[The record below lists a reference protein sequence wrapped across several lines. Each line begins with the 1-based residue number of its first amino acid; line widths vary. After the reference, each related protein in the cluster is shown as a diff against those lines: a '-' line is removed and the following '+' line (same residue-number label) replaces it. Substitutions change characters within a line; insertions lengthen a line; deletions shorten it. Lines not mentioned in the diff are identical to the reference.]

1 MNRSDLIHE
10 LAKQFSDI
18 DKKDTELA
26 VRLIFDEMANA
37 LIKGRRIEIR
47 NFGVLQART
56 RPSTTY
62 RNPRT
67 GEKLNSRSTRSIR
80 FKEGKELRCRMA
92 GGNSGGFACRES

>member
-10 LAKQFSDI
+10 LANRFSEI
-18 DKKDTELA
+18 EKTDTELA

-37 LIKGRRIEIR
+37 LINGRRIEIR

-67 GEKLNSRSTRSIR
+67 GEKLSRRSTRSIR
-80 FKEGKELRCRMA
+80 FKVGKNLRRRLA
-92 GGNSGGFACRES
+92 GGNLLELVSLES

>member
-1 MNRSDLIHE
+1 MNRSDLIHQ
-10 LAKQFSDI
+10 LANRFVDI

-26 VRLIFDEMANA
+26 VRLIFEEMANA

-67 GEKLNSRSTRSIR
+67 GEKLSMRSTRYVR
-80 FKEGKELRCRMA
+80 FKEGKELRSRMA
-92 GGNSGGFACRES
+92 GGISRDFACRES

>member
-37 LIKGRRIEIR
+37 LVKGRRIEIR
-47 NFGVLQART
+47 NFGILLARI
-56 RPSTTY
+56 RPSATY

-67 GEKLNSRSTRSIR
+67 GEKLNSRYTRSIR
-80 FKEGKELRCRMA
+80 FKEGKELRSRMA
-92 GGNSGGFACRES
+92 SGISRDFACRES